1 MPPRSL
7 VDRLLFAAARPLE
20 RLLHVDRI
28 NAIYNA
34 AVGAPDARAFLY
46 RVLDYLDV
54 HVKAAAKDLERIPKT
69 GPLLIV
75 SNHPFGALDG
85 IILAAVVQSVRPDV
99 RVMANY
105 LLREIPELRELFI
118 FVDPFENTGSA
129 AANLGGMRQSL
140 RWLAEDH
147 ALAAFP
153 AGEVAHLD
161 LATRQVRERP
171 WNQTIARLAK
181 KTAVP
186 VLPVFF
192 DGHNSALFHAA
203 GLLHPRLRTAMLARE
218 VSNKRGRRIEVRIG
232 SLITAKKIESIES
245 DVELTAHLRQR
256 TLLLR
261 HRPTPRRPRA
271 SETARKMRSA
281 GEPIISA
288 VDPEWLAAEIGALD
302 ASQRIVQADEFE
314 VWHAE
319 AKQIPQTLREVGRL
333 REITFR
339 ATGEG
344 TGKSVDLDEFD
355 GEYLHLFVWNKQ
367 KREIV
372 GAYRLGRVDRI
383 LARLGTAGLYTR
395 TLFDFDQP
403 LLDRLGTA
411 LEMGRSFVRAEYQR
425 AYAPLLLLWKG
436 IGAYCVQ
443 NPRYRTLFGPVS
455 ISNDYQTVSKQ
466 LLVRFLK
473 ANHCP
478 SDADELVH
486 PRRPF
491 REKPLG
497 GIDAGELTA
506 AARGEDDVAQLIA
519 EVEPDGKGIPVLLR
533 QYLRLGAKLL
543 AFNVDRSF
551 NDAIDGLIVVDLTK
565 TEPRILERYMGKP
578 GYAAFMNS
586 NRECSRQNPN

>member
-1 MPPRSL
+1 

-34 AVGAPDARAFLY
+34 AAGAPDARAFLH
-46 RVLDYLDV
+46 RVLDYLNV
-54 HVKAAAKDLERIPKT
+54 HVKVSARDLERIPRT
-69 GPLLIV
+69 GPVLIV
-75 SNHPFGALDG
+75 ANHPFGALDG

-105 LLREIPELRELFI
+105 LLREIPELRDLFI
-118 FVDPFENTGSA
+118 FVDPFEKSA
-129 AANLGGMRQSL
+129 STVANLSGMRQSL
-140 RWLAEDH
+140 RWLAEGH
-147 ALAAFP
+147 AMVTFP

-171 WNQTIARLAK
+171 WNEKIARLAR
-181 KTAVP
+181 KTGVP

-192 DGHNSALFHAA
+192 DGRNSALFHMA

-218 VSNKRGRRIEVRIG
+218 VSNKRGRRMEVRVG
-232 SLITAKKIESIES
+232 SLITPKKVESIES
-245 DVELTAHLRQR
+245 DAELIAHLRQR
-256 TLLLR
+256 ALLLR
-261 HRPTPRRPRA
+261 HRPLPRRPRA
-271 SETARKMRSA
+271 SEIAAKMRAA
-281 GEPIISA
+281 GETIVPA
-288 VDPEWLAAEIGALD
+288 VDPDLMAAEIGALD
-302 ASQRIVQADEFE
+302 ASQRLVEADEFE

-319 AKQIPQTLREVGRL
+319 ATQIPDTLREIGRL

-344 TGKSVDLDEFD
+344 TGKPIDLDEFD
-355 GEYLHLFVWNKQ
+355 SEYLHLFVWNKQ

-383 LARLGTAGLYTR
+383 LAKLGPAGLYTR

-436 IGAYCVQ
+436 IGTYCVR
-443 NPRYRTLFGPVS
+443 NPRYGTLFGPVS
-455 ISNDYQTVSKQ
+455 ISNDYQTASKQ
-466 LLVRFLK
+466 LMVRFLK
-473 ANHCP
+473 SNHCLN
-478 SDADELVH
+478 DADELVQ

-497 GIDAGELTA
+497 GFDAGELA
-506 AARGEDDVAQLIA
+506 AAVSGEDDVGQLIA

-565 TEPRILERYMGKP
+565 TEPRILERYMGKT
-578 GYAAFMNS
+578 GYAAFMKS
-586 NRECSRQNPN
+586 HCG